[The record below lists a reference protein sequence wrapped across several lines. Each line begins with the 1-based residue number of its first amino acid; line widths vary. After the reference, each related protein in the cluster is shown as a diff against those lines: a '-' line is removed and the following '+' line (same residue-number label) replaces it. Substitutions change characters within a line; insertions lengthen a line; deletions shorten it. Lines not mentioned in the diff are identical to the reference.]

1 VLSSRSPTSTELFFT
16 VCGVSQPLLFLNLSF
31 PPNPFCT
38 LHLARSPLP
47 LSPPGEWKSLFIPTK
62 FLSKKMRTRPVAGA
76 QAAGVNEDV
85 EEQFAPPLSLS
96 PDLMLKNKNRKK
108 YKFSW
113 VFSLLLPVP
122 NFEVWSL

>member
-1 VLSSRSPTSTELFFT
+1 
-16 VCGVSQPLLFLNLSF
+16 
-31 PPNPFCT
+31 
-38 LHLARSPLP
+38 
-47 LSPPGEWKSLFIPTK
+47 
-62 FLSKKMRTRPVAGA
+62 MRTRPVAGA

-113 VFSLLLPVP
+113 FFSLLLPVP